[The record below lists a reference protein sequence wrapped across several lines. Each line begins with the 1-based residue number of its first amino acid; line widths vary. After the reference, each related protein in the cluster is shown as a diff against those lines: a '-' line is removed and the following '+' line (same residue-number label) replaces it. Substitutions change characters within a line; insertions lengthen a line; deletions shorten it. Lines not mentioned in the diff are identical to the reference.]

1 MTTKARKLQ
10 MTEKKRASASKKIL
24 PAPSKSLT
32 GTALTLRDVNRRNRF
47 GETLLHNAVL
57 NGGIQLLKDIL
68 KLRPNVN
75 MTDRT
80 GRTALHE
87 AALRNK
93 YEACRCLIKAGALVN
108 FATHKKVTAL
118 HEAITFGNK
127 RIVELLLKHGAK
139 PPLKTKEKET
149 GTAGKRPRQVKVA
162 KTKSKSNPPFDNG
175 GEIVGENT
183 KQHEDVGTEIGGD
196 VQLENVNVQHG
207 DYQPNHNKIG
217 ASQKNQKKTLT
228 TGPNVQKE
236 TRSIFDPVNS
246 ICCTIG
252 ETSDICDQEHETSD
266 DDSISLLHGIEPIES
281 SGMIAGLE
289 KHYLAL
295 ETITKEQENRMEQS
309 PRRTPSG
316 TEQKNVSECEADSG
330 WTALNVEV
338 VGEPLNAEADVNAS
352 NHDGFNPLHDVATS
366 GHYQVMFSEKNF
378 SYPLDKRA
386 DSRYSEMAVHHY
398 STRSTQETL
407 TTVRSSLTHIMK
419 IRTVHLV
426 ADEELIPNAI
436 LDSYWQRLLQG
447 DPRLGWK
454 SLSTVF

>member
-1 MTTKARKLQ
+1 MTTKARKIQ
-10 MTEKKRASASKKIL
+10 MTEKKRASARKKIL
-24 PAPSKSLT
+24 PAPKKSLT
-32 GTALTLRDVNRRNRF
+32 GTALKLRDVNRRNRF

-57 NGGIQLLKDIL
+57 NGDIQLLKDIL

-75 MTDRT
+75 MTDCT

-93 YEACRCLIKAGALVN
+93 YEACRCLINAGALVN
-108 FATHKKVTAL
+108 IATHKKVTAL

-149 GTAGKRPRQVKVA
+149 AFGTTEKRPRQVKVA
-162 KTKSKSNPPFDNG
+162 KTKPKSNPPFDNG
-175 GEIVGENT
+175 GEIVG
-183 KQHEDVGTEIGGD
+183 
-196 VQLENVNVQHG
+196 
-207 DYQPNHNKIG
+207 P
-217 ASQKNQKKTLT
+217 
-228 TGPNVQKE
+228 
-236 TRSIFDPVNS
+236 R
-246 ICCTIG
+246 

-266 DDSISLLHGIEPIES
+266 DDSISLLHGIEPIQS
-281 SGMIAGLE
+281 RGMIAGLE
-289 KHYLAL
+289 KHHLAL

-316 TEQKNVSECEADSG
+316 TEQKNLSECEADSG
-330 WTALNVEV
+330 WAALNVEV
-338 VGEPLNAEADVNAS
+338 VGEPLNAGADINAS

-366 GHYQVMFSEKNF
+366 GHYQVMFSENNF

-386 DSRYSEMAVHHY
+386 DSRCSEMAVHHY

-436 LDSYWQRLLQG
+436 LDSYWQSLLQG
-447 DPRLGWK
+447 DPRLGW
-454 SLSTVF
+454 